1 MPKLLSI
8 DVGMKNLGFCLFNYV
23 DNKTWTVLKW
33 DCINICEEKIF
44 LCCCDCKGK
53 PCNKPAK
60 FTKNDKPCCKKHAV
74 EFSIPNN
81 SFHISK
87 IKKMKIGQ
95 LFDFMDNHEIQYN
108 KPITKAKIIENIETN
123 FKEKY
128 YDPIVPVRADAI
140 NLIDIGRTMKQK
152 FDILFACDLNDLD
165 QIIIENQISPLA
177 SRMKTLQGMITQYFI
192 MRTNSH
198 IEYMSSENK
207 LKMFEDKKSSYSERK
222 KLGILKTNEIIN
234 ANSSMSISEWDT
246 IFNKHKKKDD
256 LADSFL
262 QGLYYIQK

>member
-8 DVGMKNLGFCLFNYV
+8 DVGMKNLGFCLFDYV
-23 DNKTWTVLKW
+23 DKKNWTVLKW
-33 DCINICEEKIF
+33 DCINICEEKIM
-44 LCCCDCKGK
+44 LCCHDCKGT

-60 FTKNDKPCCKKHAV
+60 FTKNDKHCCKKHAID
-74 EFSIPNN
+74 FSIPKQT
-81 SFHISK
+81 FHMSK
-87 IKKMKIGQ
+87 IKKMKVGQ
-95 LFDFMDNHEIQYN
+95 LYDFMDEHEITYN
-108 KPITKAKIIENIETN
+108 KPITKVKLIETIQTHI
-123 FKEKY
+123 KGKY
-128 YDPIVPVRADAI
+128 YDPIVPIRADAI

-152 FDILFACDLNDLD
+152 FDILFACDLADLD

-198 IEYMSSENK
+198 IEYMSSESK

-222 KLGILKTNEIIN
+222 KLGIQKTNEIIN
-234 ANSSMSISEWDT
+234 ENSSMSMMEWDS

-262 QGLYYIQK
+262 QGLYYIRK